1 MRDLTHYI
9 LPDPAD
15 VREART
21 RAGDTVEAASER
33 LNISP
38 RTWFRYEAGN
48 TGMPAA
54 YWELYLLKTNQ
65 LKEPRR

>member
-1 MRDLTHYI
+1 MNLASTI
-9 LPDPAD
+9 SPDSVD
-15 VREART
+15 VREARA

-33 LNISP
+33 LYISP